1 MSRLNSS
8 HAADCLNW
16 FWEHASVMHP
26 ARMCPSPA
34 CCPTRPRGKSQGIPT
49 FLFQVPHAMG
59 AQRTRFENLC
69 SCKLEPF
76 QYCLQYPSWNP
87 LKSATHHLALANW
100 LLGPG
105 KSYYCN
111 LVVLLQLD
119 YGLTSNTHKN
129 NDLIECSV
137 EGRLSNKS

>member
-1 MSRLNSS
+1 
-8 HAADCLNW
+8 
-16 FWEHASVMHP
+16 
-26 ARMCPSPA
+26 
-34 CCPTRPRGKSQGIPT
+34 
-49 FLFQVPHAMG
+49 
-59 AQRTRFENLC
+59 
-69 SCKLEPF
+69 
-76 QYCLQYPSWNP
+76 
-87 LKSATHHLALANW
+87 